1 MPKNYLIDDDDA
13 IPDDIETVEYGD
25 EIEGVVDESEDDD
38 E

>member
-13 IPDDIETVEYGD
+13 IPDNIENVEYGA
-25 EIEGVVDESEDDD
+25 EIEGIVDESEDDD

>member
-1 MPKNYLIDDDDA
+1 MPKNYLIDGDDA
-13 IPDDIETVEYGD
+13 IPEDIENVDYGD

>member
-13 IPDDIETVEYGD
+13 IQDDIENVEYGA